1 MITKRKLQER
11 VSFRK
16 KELEAESA
24 KLSELRDRLI
34 GFVEDVKTR
43 TVIYNLLKNLPLWK
57 ELEKLIP
64 FEDYSN

>member
-64 FEDYSN
+64 FED